1 MSPDAPLPP
10 TETDCPSCGERILAV
25 AKKCK
30 HCGEWISSQPN
41 PILAQQA
48 NYSVPLRIERQEQ
61 SGGGGGGGG
70 SGGGG
75 GGGGGSGGRGGGSN
89 YSTSSIGIATQG
101 SVCPQCKAATGF
113 ADTYSMWHWVLA
125 ILFFPLGLLC
135 LLFPIK
141 VCARCGTTFGA
152 GVQMAKIVR
161 IIAILYLSA
170 ILLIAV
176 SCFGLIAVAG
186 YTAAKAVDEVGE
198 TVDAAL
204 GTTRSAVGSTAEV
217 PEPERQEPLDSSSQI
232 PSMLTNHE
240 SDEYRAPPIDTGGDG
255 ARSGAT
261 QPFLTADRVAQQLK
275 IVESLNPRP
284 SEGGV
289 YEESMVEKP
298 VTEASNTQR
307 PRFPDIF
314 RSAGVEGEVLAQFV
328 VDTTGRV
335 EINSFKVIKT
345 SHELFA
351 ASVRSALPGMRFHPA
366 EVGLKRVRQLVQQP
380 FVFAIAK

>member
-1 MSPDAPLPP
+1 MSQDAPLPP
-10 TETDCPSCGERILAV
+10 DETACPSCGERILAA

-30 HCGEWISSQPN
+30 HCGEWIASQPN

-70 SGGGG
+70 
-75 GGGGGSGGRGGGSN
+75 RGGGSS

-101 SVCPQCKAATGF
+101 SVCPQCKETTGF
-113 ADTYSMWHWVLA
+113 ANTYSMWHWVLA

-141 VCARCGTTFGA
+141 ACARCGTTFGA
-152 GVQMAKIVR
+152 GVQMAKTVR

-170 ILLIAV
+170 ILLIVV
-176 SCFGLIAVAG
+176 SCFGVIAVAG
-186 YTAAKAVDEVGE
+186 YTAAKAVG
-198 TVDAAL
+198 DAGAAVSSAL

-217 PEPERQEPLDSSSQI
+217 PEPERQEPLDSSSLTNRESDQI
-232 PSMLTNHE
+232 PSI
-240 SDEYRAPPIDTGGDG
+240 EYRAPLIDSGGDG
-255 ARSGAT
+255 ARPGAT
-261 QPFLTADRVAQQLK
+261 QPFLTADRIAQQLK

-289 YEESMVEKP
+289 FTRYMVEKP

-307 PRFPDIF
+307 PRFPDILK
-314 RSAGVEGEVLAQFV
+314 SANVEGEVLAQFV
-328 VDTTGRV
+328 VDTTGHV
-335 EINSFKVIKT
+335 EINSFRVIET

-351 ASVRSALPGMRFHPA
+351 AAVRSALPGMRFDPA
-366 EVGLKRVRQLVQQP
+366 EVGGKRVRQLVQQP
-380 FVFAIAK
+380 FVFAIQK